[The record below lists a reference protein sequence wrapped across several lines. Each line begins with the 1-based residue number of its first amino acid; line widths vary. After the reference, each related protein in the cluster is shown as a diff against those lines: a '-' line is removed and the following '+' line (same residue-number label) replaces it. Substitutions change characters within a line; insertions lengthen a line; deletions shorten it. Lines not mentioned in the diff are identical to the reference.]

1 MAEKII
7 LTFSGWCECDPDKV
21 KFVSISD
28 ADIPEIITGREWLAL
43 KEWCGDDTTGPHRGD
58 YMLEDT
64 IDAQATSLDG
74 DYGYWD
80 LDVEGE

>member
-7 LTFSGWCECDPDKV
+7 LAFSGWCECDPDKV

-28 ADIPEIITGREWLAL
+28 ADMPEVITGREWLAL
-43 KEWCGDDTTGPHRGD
+43 TPCEDDGTIGPYRED

-64 IDAQATSLDG
+64 VEAQATALDG
-74 DYGYWD
+74 GYDYWS
-80 LDVEGE
+80 LEVEEE